1 MAPVGDAPG
10 DGPTELHFPAGLP
23 GFPAAHRFSLTRWG
37 GEDSPFSLLQSTEV
51 DGLAFVVAHPLEF
64 FPEYAP
70 EVDDDTVERLG
81 LADAD
86 DALVLVIVTVPD
98 DVRAATAN
106 LAGPVIVNRRTLEA
120 AQAVLADVTYD
131 LRTPLVPA

>member
-1 MAPVGDAPG
+1 MVDSPADA
-10 DGPTELHFPAGLP
+10 PTELHFAAGLP
-23 GFPAAHRFSLTRWG
+23 GFPSARRFRLTRWG
-37 GEDSPFSLLQSTEV
+37 GEDSPFSLLESTEV

-81 LADAD
+81 LGDAD

-98 DVRAATAN
+98 DPRGATAN
-106 LAGPVIVNRRTLEA
+106 LVGPVIVNRRTLEA
-120 AQAVLADVTYD
+120 VQAVLTDVTYD
-131 LRTPLVPA
+131 LRTPLVAA

>member
-1 MAPVGDAPG
+1 MAGTVDA
-10 DGPTELHFPAGLP
+10 PTELHFAAGLP
-23 GFPAAHRFSLTRWG
+23 GFPSARRFRLTRWG
-37 GEDSPFSLLQSTEV
+37 GEDSPFSLLESTEV

-70 EVDDDTVERLG
+70 EVDDDTAGRLG

-98 DVRAATAN
+98 DPRGATAN
-106 LAGPVIVNRRTLEA
+106 LVGPVIVNRRTLEA
-120 AQAVLADVTYD
+120 VQAVLTDVTYD